1 MNIFILEDDLM
12 QQTRISDTIN
22 ELASEGAF
30 SVKKIEVF
38 SKPHKLLASIT
49 EKGNHQ
55 VFLLDIDIDGDR
67 KRGLEV
73 ASEIRQQD
81 ATAVIIFVTTHSE
94 FAPISFKYKV
104 SALDFIDKTV
114 SNQEFKQ
121 QLKQTLSF
129 VHQKIGDVGDEDIF
143 VFETAQSR
151 IQVPMRE
158 IYYFAT
164 AVTPHKVMLITKTE
178 RLEFYANL
186 GEITSVNKNLFSC
199 HRSFLVNL
207 DNITR
212 IDKTG
217 LMIYFDNGDSCPVS
231 RLKMKALLKKWSDV
245 QSSK

>member
-12 QQTRISDTIN
+12 QQTRISDIVRDLAN
-22 ELASEGAF
+22 EGTFTLRNL
-30 SVKKIEVF
+30 EVF
-38 SKPHKLLASIT
+38 SKPHKLLASIK

-81 ATAVIIFVTTHSE
+81 AQAVIIFVTTHSE

-114 SNQEFKQ
+114 SNQEFKR

-129 VHQKIGDVGDEDIF
+129 VNQKVSNIEDEDIF

-151 IQVPMRE
+151 IQVPMRD

-164 AVTPHKVMLITKTE
+164 ALTPHKVMLITKTE

-186 GEITSVNKNLFSC
+186 GEITAVNKNLYSC

-207 DNITR
+207 ENITR
-212 IDKTG
+212 IDKTE
-217 LMIYFDNGDSCPVS
+217 LMLYFDNGDSCPVS
-231 RLKMKALLKKWSDV
+231 RLKMKNLLKKWAEV
-245 QSSK
+245 QSK

>member
-1 MNIFILEDDLM
+1 MNIFILEDDLL
-12 QQTRISDTIN
+12 QQTRISDIIQS
-22 ELASEGAF
+22 LAKEGAF
-30 SVKKIEVF
+30 SVRKLEVF

-55 VFLLDIDIDGDR
+55 VFLLDIDIDGER
-67 KRGLEV
+67 KKGLEV
-73 ASEIRQQD
+73 ASEIRRQD
-81 ATAVIIFVTTHSE
+81 ANAVIIFVTTHSE

-121 QLKQTLSF
+121 QLNQTLSF
-129 VHQKIGDVGDEDIF
+129 VNQKVTDVDDEEIF

-151 IQVPMRE
+151 IQVPMRD

-164 AVTPHKVMLITKTE
+164 AMTPHKVMLIAKTE

-186 GEITSVNKNLFSC
+186 GEIAAANKKLFSC

-207 DNITR
+207 ENITR
-212 IDKTG
+212 IDKTE
-217 LMIYFDNGDSCPVS
+217 LMLYFANGESCPVS
-231 RLKMKALLKKWSDV
+231 RLKMKALLKKWTEV
-245 QSSK
+245 QENL